1 LERNLENIQKSLIIR
16 ILSGIIGGV
25 IFLSIVLIGG
35 LVFKISI
42 ILLAILGLIEYFNL
56 MKKIGFM
63 PFRFLTILAS
73 IILISFSSNTK
84 FFEITFITF
93 VSLFIIF
100 VLSIPFYYNSG
111 RRIEDGAI
119 SIYGFLYLSIP
130 SALFVNLRDISI
142 YHVIYV
148 IAITWTNDI
157 FAFFIGKFFGRHKLA
172 VNISPNKTIEGLLGG
187 IIFSVML
194 SILFSILFK
203 FSMLKYIF
211 FSIILS
217 ISGTIGDLVESVI
230 KREANVKDSGY
241 FLPGHGGFLDRVDS
255 LILNIP
261 IYFILIHLW

>member
-1 LERNLENIQKSLIIR
+1 MEDIQKNLIVR
-16 ILSGIIGGV
+16 ILSGIVGAFL
-25 IFLSIVLIGG
+25 FLSIVFIGG
-35 LVFKISI
+35 ILFKILI
-42 ILLAILGLIEYFNL
+42 ILLAIMGLIEYFNL

-73 IILISFSSNTK
+73 AILIALSSNVR

-93 VSLFIIF
+93 LSLFIIF
-100 VLSIPFYYNSG
+100 IISIPFYYNSG

-130 SALFVNLRDISI
+130 SALFVNLREISI

-148 IAITWTNDI
+148 ILITWTNDI
-157 FAFFIGKFFGRHKLA
+157 FAFFVGKFLGKNKLA
-172 VNISPNKTIEGLLGG
+172 PNISPNKTIEGLLGG
-187 IIFSVML
+187 IIFSIILSILL
-194 SILFSILFK
+194 SILFHFNI
-203 FSMLKYIF
+203 LKYIL

-230 KREANVKDSGY
+230 KREANVKESGY

-255 LILNIP
+255 LIINIP